1 MYICLLTHHTYSWAK
16 KMFDIMKKSGE
27 IRLCEALATG
37 KKNPWCQNLIIINS
51 RTMKKEQIISPK
63 FIAEVTIYTS
73 GLMTASSMMPTMTM
87 SMR

>member
-1 MYICLLTHHTYSWAK
+1 
-16 KMFDIMKKSGE
+16 
-27 IRLCEALATG
+27 
-37 KKNPWCQNLIIINS
+37 
-51 RTMKKEQIISPK
+51 MKKEQIIAPK